1 MPILD
6 ALLEQVAENARRARP
21 LDIHIGMHWTL
32 VSIEL
37 GGGSRAGMSST
48 LHGGENDDHH
58 HGKRPP
64 VRDAGRLLE
73 YSVADLVGLAQSESL
88 LEASVGLA
96 TLNALLDVDVE
107 ACVEINAADVIAE
120 QGAGKR
126 VAIIGHFPFIPRIR
140 EIAGTLWVL
149 ELNPREGDIPA
160 ARAPELL
167 PQADVVALTGTSLL
181 NHTFDEL
188 IVLCH
193 PESYVV
199 VLGGTTPLSPL
210 LFESGVDAI
219 SGTHIVNPAAARL
232 SISQGATFRQIRGKQ
247 LLTMFRQE
255 M

>member
-6 ALLEQVAENARRARP
+6 ALLEQAAENVRGARP
-21 LDIHIGMHWTL
+21 LGVHIGMYWTL

-37 GGGSRAGMSST
+37 EGESRAGMSST
-48 LHGGENDDHH
+48 LHGGEDDHH

-96 TLNALLDVDVE
+96 TLNALLDVDVA
-107 ACVEINAADVIAE
+107 ACVELNAADVIAE
-120 QGAGKR
+120 QGAGQR
-126 VAIIGHFPFIPRIR
+126 VAIIGHFPFTPRIR

-188 IVLCH
+188 LSFCR
-193 PESYVV
+193 PKSYVV

-210 LFESGVDAI
+210 LFASGVDAI
-219 SGTHIVNPAAARL
+219 SGTHIVNPAAALL

-255 M
+255 V

>member
-6 ALLEQVAENARRARP
+6 ALLEQAAENARGARP
-21 LDIHIGMHWTL
+21 LGVHIGMYWTL

-37 GGGSRAGMSST
+37 EGESRAGMSST
-48 LHGGENDDHH
+48 LHGGEDDHH

-73 YSVADLVGLAQSESL
+73 YSVADLVGLARSESL

-96 TLNALLDVDVE
+96 TLNALLDVDVA
-107 ACVEINAADVIAE
+107 ACVELNAADVIAE
-120 QGAGKR
+120 RGAGQR
-126 VAIIGHFPFIPRIR
+126 VAIVGHFPFTSRIR

-188 IVLCH
+188 LSFCR

-210 LFESGVDAI
+210 LFASGVDAI
-219 SGTHIVNPAAARL
+219 SGTHIVNPAAALL

-255 M
+255 V

>member
-6 ALLEQVAENARRARP
+6 ALLEQVAENARAARP
-21 LDIHIGMHWTL
+21 LDVHIGMYWTL
-32 VSIEL
+32 VSVEL
-37 GGGSRAGMSST
+37 EGKSRAGISST
-48 LHGGENDDHH
+48 LHGGDDDHH
-58 HGKRPP
+58 HGKRSP
-64 VRDAGRLLE
+64 VRAAGSLLE
-73 YSVADLVGLAQSESL
+73 YSVADLVGLARSESL

-96 TLNALLDVDVE
+96 TLNALLDVDVA
-107 ACVEINAADVIAE
+107 ACVELNAADVIAE

-126 VAIIGHFPFIPRIR
+126 VAIIGHFPFTPRIR

-149 ELNPREGDIPA
+149 ELNPREGDVPA
-160 ARAPELL
+160 VRAPELL

-188 IVLCH
+188 ISFCH
-193 PESYVV
+193 PKSYVV

-210 LFESGVDAI
+210 LFASGVDAI

-255 M
+255 A

>member
-6 ALLEQVAENARRARP
+6 ALLEQAAENARGARP
-21 LDIHIGMHWTL
+21 LDIHIGMYWTL
-32 VSIEL
+32 VSVEL
-37 GGGSRAGMSST
+37 EGKSRAGISST
-48 LHGGENDDHH
+48 LHGGDDDHH

-64 VRDAGRLLE
+64 VRDAGRLLG

-96 TLNALLDVDVE
+96 TLNALLDVDVD
-107 ACVEINAADVIAE
+107 ACVELNAADVIAE

-126 VAIIGHFPFIPRIR
+126 VAIVGHFPFTPRIR

-188 IVLCH
+188 ISFCR

-210 LFESGVDAI
+210 LFESGVDDI

-232 SISQGATFRQIRGKQ
+232 SINQGATFRQIRGKQ
-247 LLTMFRQE
+247 LLTMFHQGV
-255 M
+255 

>member
-6 ALLEQVAENARRARP
+6 ALLEQVAENARGARP
-21 LDIHIGMHWTL
+21 LDIHIGMYWTL
-32 VSIEL
+32 VSVEL
-37 GGGSRAGMSST
+37 EGKRRAGISST
-48 LHGGENDDHH
+48 LHGGDDDHH
-58 HGKRPP
+58 HGKRAP
-64 VRDAGRLLE
+64 VRAAGSLLE
-73 YSVADLVGLAQSESL
+73 CSMVDLVGLARSESL

-107 ACVEINAADVIAE
+107 TCVELNAADIIAE
-120 QGAGKR
+120 RGAGQR
-126 VAIIGHFPFIPRIR
+126 VAIIGHFPFTPHIR
-140 EIAGTLWVL
+140 KIAGTLWVL
-149 ELNPREGDIPA
+149 ELNPGEGDVPA

-188 IVLCH
+188 ITFCH

-210 LFESGVDAI
+210 LFASGVDAI
-219 SGTHIVNPAAARL
+219 SGTHIVNPVAARL

-247 LLTMFRQE
+247 LLTMFRQDV
-255 M
+255 